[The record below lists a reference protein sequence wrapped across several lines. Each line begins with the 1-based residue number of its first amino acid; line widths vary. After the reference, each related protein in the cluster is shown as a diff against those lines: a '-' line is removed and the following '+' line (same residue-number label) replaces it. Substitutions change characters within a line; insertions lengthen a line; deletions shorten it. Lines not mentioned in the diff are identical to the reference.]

1 MIHKI
6 IEILKLPKLKIKFID
21 NDATGEVRDLY
32 LYFNKRHP
40 KYKVFKNKT
49 IGVMLYKLPKEEQE
63 YESRITGKNSV
74 SYYTRRCKKMGY
86 YTKKFKQSKYLKEL
100 YNINTSSTVRQG
112 HKMSDMYLEEVKKEE
127 EKAAV
132 DYFGVFNKD
141 NLLVGYIRLIKTPQL
156 YVVSKLLGHK
166 DYLNDNI
173 MYLLLHDLTLELI
186 KENKDNNIEQ
196 YFMYDTYFGG
206 SAGIK
211 LFKKRN
217 CFKPYRVKWTYE
229 RQD

>member
-1 MIHKI
+1 MINKI

-21 NDATGEVRDLY
+21 RDKSGEIRDLY

-40 KYKVFKNKT
+40 KYKIIRNKT
-49 IGVMLYKLPKEEQE
+49 VGVMIYKLPKDESE
-63 YESRITGKNSV
+63 YEARITGKNSV
-74 SYYTRRCKKMGY
+74 SYYARRCKKMGY
-86 YTKKFKQSKYLKEL
+86 YTKKFNQGQYLEQL
-100 YNINTSSTVRQG
+100 YNINTSSLERQG
-112 HKMSDMYLEEVKKEE
+112 HKMSDIYLEKVEKEE
-127 EKAAV
+127 EKDAV

-141 NLLVGYIRLIKTPQL
+141 DILVGYIRLIKTPCL
-156 YVVSKLLGHK
+156 FVISKLLGHK

-186 KENKDNNIEQ
+186 KSNKNNDFDQ

-217 CFKPYRVKWTYE
+217 CFEPYRVKWIYE